1 MSKMDESLVYEV
13 IEINAMGD
21 HTIVGRYSNLVA
33 ANVIAEELTHW
44 CEEPYTS
51 YYVNDIREEY

>member
-1 MSKMDESLVYEV
+1 MDESLVYEV

-21 HTIVGRYSNLVA
+21 HTIVGRYSSKESA
-33 ANVIAEELTHW
+33 ESVIFCLELFAD
-44 CEEPYTS
+44 EPHTS